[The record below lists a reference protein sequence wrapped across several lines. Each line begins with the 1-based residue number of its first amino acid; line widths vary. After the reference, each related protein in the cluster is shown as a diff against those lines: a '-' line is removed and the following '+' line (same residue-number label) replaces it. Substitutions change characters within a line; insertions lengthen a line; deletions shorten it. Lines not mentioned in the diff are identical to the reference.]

1 MKKGRHEKIIE
12 LIRNN
17 EIETQEEIVKL
28 LNDSGFNVTQATI
41 SRDISKL
48 KLTKVPKANGGQK
61 YAIIDV
67 NGTFDEKYIKV
78 LKTSFKS
85 MDIAGNILVIK
96 TLVGMANAAA
106 AAIDTM
112 KFEEIVGTIAG
123 DDTIMCAT
131 KSADT
136 VLVLKN
142 KFELLIK

>member
-1 MKKGRHEKIIE
+1 MKKGRHEKIVE
-12 LIRNN
+12 LVRNN
-17 EIETQEEIVKL
+17 EIETQEELVKL
-28 LNDSGFNVTQATI
+28 LNDNGFNVTQATV

-48 KLTKVPKANGGQK
+48 KLTKVPKTNGGQK

-67 NGTFDEKYIKV
+67 NGSFDEKYIKV

-85 MDIAGNILVIK
+85 MDTAGNILVIK

-112 KFEEIVGTIAG
+112 KFEEIIGTIAG
-123 DDTIMCAT
+123 DDTIMCVT
-131 KSADT
+131 KTVDT